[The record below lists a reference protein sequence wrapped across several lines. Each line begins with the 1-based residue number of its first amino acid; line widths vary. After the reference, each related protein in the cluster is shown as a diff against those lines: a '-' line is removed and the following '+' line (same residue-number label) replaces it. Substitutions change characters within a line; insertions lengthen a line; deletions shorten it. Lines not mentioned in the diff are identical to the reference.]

1 MDFINNSEN
10 YGPFKQYSRNGNTS
24 SHLYDI
30 IIKIHTT
37 TFSTLF
43 AYYNTR
49 TDYFNYHSTTPPTYS
64 TYSTMC
70 ARTKIQSHESHHTW
84 YTNNTDTIITTTHI
98 ITSLDRLLSIFNT
111 FSNTLYD
118 HINLIIANITTLK

>member
-1 MDFINNSEN
+1 MDFVNNSEN
-10 YGPFKQYSRNGNTS
+10 YGPFKQYSRNGSTS
-24 SHLYDI
+24 SHLYDN

-43 AYYNTR
+43 AYYNNR

-70 ARTKIQSHESHHTW
+70 ARTKKPSHRSHHIW
-84 YTNNTDTIITTTHI
+84 YTNNTDTITITTLI
-98 ITSLDRLLSIFNT
+98 STSLDRSLSIFNT
-111 FSNTLYD
+111 FSNTLLD
-118 HINLIIANITTLK
+118 HINLIITNITTLT